1 MPPPHHHHPPK
12 HGPQPGPHG
21 HPHHGPHQGPGRR
34 HAVPASQA
42 LDFVDAAQLET
53 LLAPLLPDAGDRGFV
68 VRCLIGE
75 GPIHHR
81 GANYVLLSL
90 LARALQAQ
98 GLQPQPASGTP
109 VPMRLPPHLA
119 ESVDEGVYP
128 LALPV
133 QALEALAGGNPQHV
147 AAMVDCLTD
156 GPPQH
161 ALANV
166 VMVTLLERLLP
177 PPAGTPPR

>member
-1 MPPPHHHHPPK
+1 MPPPHAPPRHGHPK
-12 HGPQPGPHG
+12 HGPHHHG
-21 HPHHGPHQGPGRR
+21 HGRR

-42 LDFVDAAQLET
+42 LDFVDPSALDAA
-53 LLAPLLPDAGDRGFV
+53 LAGLLPDAGDRGFV

-81 GANYVLLSL
+81 GANHVLLSL
-90 LARALQAQ
+90 LLRALQAQ
-98 GLQPQPASGTP
+98 GRTLQPVTGGAP

-128 LALPV
+128 LALPL
-133 QALEALAGGNPQHV
+133 QALQALAGGDADHL

-166 VMVTLLERLLP
+166 VMVALIEQLLQP
-177 PPAGTPPR
+177 PPGGAMPP